1 MEALEPAPL
10 PPDTGAADR
19 ATAERLLGLLRR
31 GAPVGPDDLRA
42 AEDLHARYHA
52 PARVL
57 LEATLIRAAE
67 QARAR
72 RAHSEAESFLRR
84 AATVAPGSAHPQQAL
99 VALLLEAGDWSAA
112 ESAARAALALAPGDR
127 PTTRG
132 LAYALVRQD
141 RSREAREI
149 LEEFLERND
158 DPSARALLAR
168 IDRDL
173 APEADLVE
181 RRIAHF
187 HVRYDGE
194 EHERVGRAILR
205 VLERHYAT
213 LVTTL
218 DHRPDSPISV
228 ILLSRESYAETTG
241 APGWSGGLYD
251 SFDGRVRIPIGGL
264 TPSLTPEMDDTL
276 LHELTHAFV
285 ATISRGVA
293 PREIHEGLAQLME
306 GKRVERLLDETTLAA
321 LAEGRLGGVGGFYMA
336 SLSFVEFLEGQR
348 GQGGLNDLL
357 KAMAE
362 TGNVN
367 AAFEKVYRRDVQSL
381 RRDWQARL
389 RQRYGR
395 R

>member
-1 MEALEPAPL
+1 
-10 PPDTGAADR
+10 
-19 ATAERLLGLLRR
+19 
-31 GAPVGPDDLRA
+31 
-42 AEDLHARYHA
+42 
-52 PARVL
+52 
-57 LEATLIRAAE
+57 
-67 QARAR
+67 
-72 RAHSEAESFLRR
+72 
-84 AATVAPGSAHPQQAL
+84 
-99 VALLLEAGDWSAA
+99 
-112 ESAARAALALAPGDR
+112 
-127 PTTRG
+127 
-132 LAYALVRQD
+132 VRQD
-141 RSREAREI
+141 RSREARET
-149 LEEFLERND
+149 LEDLLERHD
-158 DPSARALLAR
+158 DASARALLAR

-173 APEADLVE
+173 VPEADLVE

-187 HVRYDGE
+187 RVRYDGE

-218 DHRPDSPISV
+218 DHQPDSPITV

-264 TPSLTPEMDDTL
+264 TPSLTPQMDDTL

-306 GKRVERLLDETTLAA
+306 GKRVERLLDDRALAA
-321 LAEGRLGGVGGFYMA
+321 LAEGRLGGVGGFYVA

-367 AAFEKVYRRDVQSL
+367 AAFEEVYRRDVQSL

-389 RQRYGR
+389 RQRHGGR
-395 R
+395 